1 MGASMFVRRGEK
13 GATMFR
19 RLFRSDPTRAAGA
32 ALYAACASA
41 ARNPVFYQDLAVP
54 DTVEGRFEVYALHVL
69 LVIDRLRGQGEP
81 AAAVSQALFDAL
93 LRGLDD
99 GLREMG
105 VGDLSVGKKMR
116 KLGEALYGRARNL
129 DRALAALPETTALQE
144 LLTRTVYAGV
154 AAPPVDRLIAWALAT
169 RDHLATQPLDALL
182 GGTVT
187 LDGDAA

>member
-1 MGASMFVRRGEK
+1 
-13 GATMFR
+13 MFR
-19 RLFRSDPTRAAGA
+19 RLFRTDPTRSTGA

-41 ARNPVFYQDLAVP
+41 ARNPAFYQDLAVP
-54 DTVEGRFEVYALHVL
+54 DTVEGRFEIYALNVL

-129 DRALAALPETTALQE
+129 DRALAALPDLSALQD
-144 LLTRTVYAGV
+144 LLARTVYADV
-154 AAPPVDRLIAWALAT
+154 AAPPTGRLVEWLLAT
-169 RDHLATQPLDALL
+169 RAHLATQPLEALL
-182 GGTVT
+182 GGVVT
-187 LDGDAA
+187 LEGDAR